1 MDRELVDKFL
11 ARVIEIEENPAYAK
25 KSQETNRKEQINK
38 ALDEFC
44 E

>member
-1 MDRELVDKFL
+1 MDEETVDKFL

-25 KSQETNRKEQINK
+25 KGQESNRKEQINK
-38 ALDEFC
+38 ALEEFC